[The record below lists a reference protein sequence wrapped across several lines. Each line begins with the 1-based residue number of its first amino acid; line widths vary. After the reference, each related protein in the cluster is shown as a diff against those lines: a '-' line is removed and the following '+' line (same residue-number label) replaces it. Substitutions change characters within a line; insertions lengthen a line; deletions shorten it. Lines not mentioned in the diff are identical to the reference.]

1 MKKQVVILS
10 FLGFT
15 LGIISA
21 QTVSHLD
28 LQAVNASGVGTHP
41 SITSPDKIIL
51 EGIILNRP
59 EYMLDGTANYN
70 TIPWNLGGQWQ
81 IYIQGTET
89 DHAGTALWMGQNYGN
104 LPFGSGRYTN
114 QEWLNELYRLN
125 HDPATGHRFMPGD
138 KVRVTGLAKFYGGKT
153 NINERHDTDPA
164 NDFTIE
170 LVAIGKG
177 LPTPE
182 VITLDQVKDA
192 NDNFIFDQTRQTGC
206 EYYQGRLVR
215 VNNVSFVDPSAWA
228 PNATLTITD
237 GTRTFPVKLGIGP
250 GIATY
255 AGENYN
261 LSQTFDVIGIFDQ
274 EDGTLPHTEGYR
286 IWVVNYD
293 GNGSILADGCDL
305 YGVFSPADLN
315 KDCLVNLAD
324 LALFSQDWLKCTN
337 LLICP

>member
-1 MKKQVVILS
+1 MKKQSILLG

-15 LGIISA
+15 ASVILA
-21 QTVSHLD
+21 QTVSHWD
-28 LQAVNASGVGTHP
+28 LQAVNASGVATHP
-41 SITSPDKIIL
+41 SINSTSKITI

-59 EYMLDGTANYN
+59 EYMLDETANYN
-70 TIPWNLGGQWQ
+70 TISWNLGGQWQ
-81 IYIQGTET
+81 IYIQGTGS

-114 QEWLNELYRLN
+114 QEWLNELHRLN

-138 KVRVTGLAKFYGGKT
+138 KVRITGLTKFYGGKT
-153 NINERHDTDPA
+153 NINERHDTDPD

-170 LVAIGKG
+170 LIAIGKG

-192 NDNFIFDQTRQTGC
+192 NDNFIFDQNRQTGC

-215 VNNVSFVDPSAWA
+215 VNNVSFVDPSGWA

-237 GTRTFPVKLGIGP
+237 GMRTFPVKLGIGP
-250 GIATY
+250 GIAIY
-255 AGENYN
+255 SGANYN
-261 LSQTFDVIGIFDQ
+261 LGQTFDVIGIFDQ
-274 EDGTLPHTEGYR
+274 EDGSWPHTEGYR

-293 GNGSILADGCDL
+293 GNGSLLADGCDL

-315 KDCLVNLAD
+315 KDCLVNLSD
-324 LALFSQDWLKCTN
+324 LALFSQEWLECTN
-337 LLICP
+337 PMACP